1 MCYCGHN
8 PGVKAEDSACNLP
21 CPNNALEIC
30 GGVYGNNG
38 VQYNSVFE
46 TGLWVYIQI
55 QSLS

>member
-8 PGVKAEDSACNLP
+8 PGVKAEDEDSACNLP

-46 TGLWVYIQI
+46 TGLWVYFYNT
-55 QSLS
+55 